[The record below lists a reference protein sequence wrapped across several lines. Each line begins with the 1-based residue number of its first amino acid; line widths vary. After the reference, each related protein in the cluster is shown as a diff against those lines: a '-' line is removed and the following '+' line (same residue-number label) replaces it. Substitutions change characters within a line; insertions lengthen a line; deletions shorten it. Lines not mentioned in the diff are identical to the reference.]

1 MGSVV
6 SKSVSSESFG
16 STSSFLEYDRVIFHL
31 KQGDLIEVYRKRYR
45 HWVIC
50 ESIDSNGTVWCF
62 HVTAV
67 WSDQTDDDHNIQP
80 ILRKEIPF
88 NGKALLK
95 YEPLEDILKDT
106 EDGIPSLCRVNNQQN
121 MARKLLTA
129 IGNQLPQLSE
139 VFAVLHRLKNT
150 ILKYDLKASNCEH
163 YCTFWKYGI
172 GWSSQVNS
180 FKEILTAGLQIIST
194 TTKAMANIADRSGW
208 HQIGLVCL
216 LVSTVASMAAEV
228 VKGIE
233 FTLNDL
239 KIEDFVRQA
248 ITY

>member
-16 STSSFLEYDRVIFHL
+16 SAGSFLEYDRVVFHL
-31 KQGDLIEVYRKRYR
+31 SQGDLIEVHRNKYK

-50 ESIDSNGTVWCF
+50 ESIDSKGTVWCF
-62 HVTAV
+62 HVTGV
-67 WSDQTDDDHNIQP
+67 GQTYEEQNNEP
-80 ILRKEIPF
+80 FLRKEIAL

-95 YEPLEDILKDT
+95 YEPLEDIVKDT
-106 EDGIPSLCRVNNQQN
+106 EDGKPSLCRVNNQQN
-121 MARKLLTA
+121 MGRKMLTT
-129 IGNQLPQLSE
+129 IGNQLPNLNQ
-139 VFAVLHRLKNT
+139 VFRVLHSLKDT

-172 GWSSQVNS
+172 GWSSQVNT
-180 FKEILTAGLQIIST
+180 FKDIITAGLKIAST
-194 TTKAMANIADRSGW
+194 TSKALADIADRCGW
-208 HQIGLVCL
+208 HQIGVVCL
-216 LVSTVASMAAEV
+216 LVSTIASLAAEV

-239 KIEDFVRQA
+239 RIEDFVRQMIA
-248 ITY
+248 S